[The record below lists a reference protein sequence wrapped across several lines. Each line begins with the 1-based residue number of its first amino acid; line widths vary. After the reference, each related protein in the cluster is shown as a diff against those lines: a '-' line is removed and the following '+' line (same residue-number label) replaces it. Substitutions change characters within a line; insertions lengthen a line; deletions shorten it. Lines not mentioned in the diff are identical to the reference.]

1 MYVKYINKYK
11 TIINKCKENYIKYN
25 ICKKIITQ
33 KIKVCTLKD
42 NYIYICLY

>member
-25 ICKKIITQ
+25 ICKKN
-33 KIKVCTLKD
+33 
-42 NYIYICLY
+42 NYTKNKSLHIEG